1 MIRLPRR
8 NQQIGADFST
18 RARVLQGTGIK
29 LNFGQLNAAY
39 GDLSRAVG
47 QGPRQNLVDNSGERD
62 LAAGIGRAA
71 GIGMELIERNQQVTD
86 TRKLYDAETR
96 LLVGQQELESLLQ
109 NEKDPNKWETVAAA
123 HMDGVLGTIDTEGM
137 SERAK
142 ASLGSF
148 TERARML
155 TVAKARN
162 SGFAKNEAMAFDS
175 ANARAA
181 QAAATGDVAGFVQ
194 AKQGTLALG
203 ANPDVVASEMVIGVQ
218 GILEKADAD
227 MHRNVK
233 IAVDSKDYGMATTY
247 LESIKDPMVRQD
259 AETLVV
265 KSQQGDVL
273 ESEMVKDPDAFVQ
286 SDTFKG
292 LEQVEQ
298 QKWSEAAFNLKQRN
312 SAMAMQA
319 AQDDMAKGT
328 LFNPVQLKHQTKY
341 KGLTP
346 EAKAVVEERLKTGV
360 PANDPREFSGVARF
374 ITDFEPTG
382 VQEDDQ
388 LAVADLKAKIGM
400 RFSGAYKAQLD
411 KLADKMLADPSTIP
425 DFGDKIL
432 SEAFTEGMLG
442 NYKVPYVQPRK
453 EGWITSAREGT
464 TLTPADIAR
473 TNPNVPEGQRLLPGE
488 LAEDAKLKAQA
499 AERHYKGMR
508 MIESM
513 RARGEP
519 AMKIEEAA
527 RKYVESIGLGASL
540 MGLGPNPIID
550 MDGAAPR
557 PSMDG
562 TLNSGASPTPANG
575 NPLLPTLDAA
585 RDILKGLE

>member
-8 NQQIGADFST
+8 NPQLGADFST
-18 RARVLQGTGIK
+18 RARILGAGIK
-29 LNFGQLNAAY
+29 LNFGQLNVATAA
-39 GDLSRAVG
+39 LSQAVG

-62 LAAGIGRAA
+62 LAAGIGKAA
-71 GIGMELIERNQQVTD
+71 GVGMELIQRNQQVTD

-109 NEKDPNKWETVAAA
+109 NENDPNKWESVAAA

-148 TERARML
+148 TERSRML

-162 SGFAKNEAMAFDS
+162 SGFAKNEAMAIES
-175 ANARAA
+175 ANARSA
-181 QAAATGDVAGFVQ
+181 QAEAMGDIPGMVQ
-194 AKQGTLALG
+194 AEMGKLALG
-203 ANPDVVASEMVIGVQ
+203 ENPDTIKANTFIKAQRMVD
-218 GILEKADAD
+218 KADAD
-227 MHRNVK
+227 MQQNVK
-233 IAVDSKDYGMATTY
+233 IAVDAKDYGLAATY
-247 LESIKDPMVRQD
+247 LEGIKDPMAKLD
-259 AETLVV
+259 AQTLLE

-273 ESEMVKDPDAFVQ
+273 EAEMVKDPDAFMQ

-292 LEQVEQ
+292 LEPPEQ

-319 AQDDMAKGT
+319 AQDDLARGT
-328 LFNPVQLKHQTKY
+328 LFNPVQLKHQSKY

-346 EAKAVVEERLKTGV
+346 EARAVVEERLRTGV
-360 PANDPREFSGVARF
+360 PANDPREFSGVARY

-400 RFSGAYKAQLD
+400 RFSGAYKAQLE
-411 KLADKMLADPSTIP
+411 KMADKMLVDPASLP
-425 DFGDKIL
+425 DFGDKIIT
-432 SEAFTEGMLG
+432 EAFTEGMLG

-453 EGWITSAREGT
+453 EGLITSARPGT

-488 LAEDAKLKAQA
+488 LAEDARLKAQA
-499 AERHYKGMR
+499 AERQYKGLR
-508 MIESM
+508 MIEAM

-585 RDILKGLE
+585 REILKGLE

>member
-8 NQQIGADFST
+8 NPQLGADFST
-18 RARVLQGTGIK
+18 RARILGAGIK
-29 LNFGQLNAAY
+29 LNFGQINAATAA
-39 GDLSRAVG
+39 LSQAVG

-62 LAAGIGRAA
+62 LAAGIGKAA
-71 GIGMELIERNQQVTD
+71 GVGMELIQRNQQVTD

-109 NEKDPNKWETVAAA
+109 NEKDPNKWESVAAA

-137 SERAK
+137 SEQAK
-142 ASLGSF
+142 ASLAAF
-148 TERARML
+148 TERSRML

-162 SGFAKNEAMAFDS
+162 SGFAKNEAMAIES
-175 ANARAA
+175 ANARSA
-181 QAAATGDVAGFVQ
+181 QAEAMGDIPGMVQ
-194 AKQGTLALG
+194 AEMGKLALG
-203 ANPDVVASEMVIGVQ
+203 ENPDTIQANTFIKAQRMVN
-218 GILEKADAD
+218 KADAD
-227 MHRNVK
+227 MQQNVK
-233 IAVDSKDYGMATTY
+233 IAVDAKDYGLAATY
-247 LESIKDPMVRQD
+247 LEGIKDPMAKLD
-259 AETLVV
+259 AQTLLE

-273 ESEMVKDPDAFVQ
+273 EAEMVKDPDAFVQ

-292 LEQVEQ
+292 LEPPEQ

-319 AQDDMAKGT
+319 AQDDMAAGILT
-328 LFNPVQLKHQTKY
+328 SPLVLERHPKY
-341 KGLTP
+341 AKLTP

-360 PANDPREFSGVARF
+360 PANDPQEFIGVAKS

-400 RFSGAYKAQLD
+400 RFSGAYKAQLE
-411 KLADKMLADPSTIP
+411 KMADKMLVDPADLP
-425 DFGDKIL
+425 DFADQIL
-432 SEAFTEGMLG
+432 SDAFADK
-442 NYKVPYVQPRK
+442 NYMVPYVQPRK

-464 TLTPADIAR
+464 TLSPADIAR
-473 TNPNVPEGQRLLPGE
+473 TNPNVPKGQRLLPGE
-488 LAEDAKLKAQA
+488 LVVDQKLKALK
-499 AERHYKGMR
+499 AERHYRGLR
-508 MIESM
+508 MVEAM

-519 AMKIEEAA
+519 PAKIEEAA
-527 RKYVESIGLGASL
+527 QKYAESVGVGAVL
-540 MGLGPNPIID
+540 TGYGPNPRID
-550 MDGAAPR
+550 MDGPIPR

-575 NPLLPTLDAA
+575 NPLLPSVVDEA
-585 RDILKGLE
+585 RGILKYKQQ